1 MSPLEKRA
9 YPLIFTVAVI
19 SYVMSIV
26 MSNEDFAQHW
36 MIREDGMLE
45 SITALALLS
54 ASLLCGYRCW
64 TLRHCRPKSFVLCTA
79 AAAAVMFFGM
89 GEEISWGQRIFNV
102 ESPEFFR
109 ANNVQYETNLHNLEI
124 GGVRINKLI
133 FGKVLAVVMVTYL
146 LLPLWYQRS
155 RAARQFLNRL
165 AVPVP
170 RLHQIL
176 AILAVVL
183 LVETSGAS
191 KRGEINEF
199 ALSTTFLLILL
210 NPRNL
215 WIFRPGLPPSSNEAD
230 LQTLPFTPAQ
240 VAAGDASASGSRRRT
255 A

>member
-9 YPLIFTVAVI
+9 YPLIFTVAAI

-26 MSNEDFAQHW
+26 MPNDDFANHW

-45 SITALALLS
+45 SITALALLA

-79 AAAAVMFFGM
+79 AAAGVLFFGM
-89 GEEISWGQRIFNV
+89 GEEISWGQRIFDIQT
-102 ESPEFFR
+102 PEFFL
-109 ANNVQYETNLHNLEI
+109 ANNVQNETNLHNLEI

-133 FGKVLAVVMVTYL
+133 FGKILAVVIGAYL
-146 LLPLWYQRS
+146 LLPLWYQHS
-155 RAARQFLNRL
+155 RPTRQLLNRL
-165 AVPVP
+165 AIPVP

-191 KRGEINEF
+191 KRGEIKEF
-199 ALSTTFLLILL
+199 ALSCTFLLIML

-215 WIFRPGLPPSSNEAD
+215 WIFRPGTPPSPSEAE
-230 LQTLPFTPAQ
+230 LQTLPFAPAQ
-240 VAAGDASASGSRRRT
+240 AAAGEAPAGNPQRRT

>member
-9 YPLIFTVAVI
+9 YPLIFTVAAI

-26 MSNEDFAQHW
+26 MPNEDFTHHW
-36 MIREDGMLE
+36 MIREDGVLE

-54 ASLLCGYRCW
+54 AALLCGYRSW
-64 TLRHCRPKSFVLCTA
+64 TLRHCRPKSFVLCMTA
-79 AAAAVMFFGM
+79 TAVVLFFGM
-89 GEEISWGQRIFNV
+89 GEEISWGQRIFGV
-102 ESPEFFR
+102 QTPEFFL
-109 ANNVQYETNLHNLEI
+109 ANNVQSETNLHNLEI
-124 GGVRINKLI
+124 GGVRINKLV
-133 FGKVLAVVMVTYL
+133 FGKLLAVAVVTYL

-155 RAARQFLNRL
+155 RPARQLLNRL

-199 ALSTTFLLILL
+199 ALSSTFLLILL

-215 WIFRPGLPPSSNEAD
+215 WIFRPGTRPSQSEVVPA
-230 LQTLPFTPAQ
+230 TLPFAPARS
-240 VAAGDASASGSRRRT
+240 AEGDAAASKTGRRV

>member
-9 YPLIFTVAVI
+9 YPLIFTIAAI

-26 MSNEDFAQHW
+26 MPNEAFSDHW
-36 MIREDGMLE
+36 MIREDGLLE
-45 SITALALLS
+45 WITALALLS
-54 ASLLCGYRCW
+54 GAALCGYRCW
-64 TLRHCRPKSFVLCTA
+64 TLRHCRPKSFVFCTA
-79 AAAAVMFFGM
+79 AAAAILFFGM
-89 GEEISWGQRIFNV
+89 GEEISWGQRIFNIQT
-102 ESPEFFR
+102 PEFFL
-109 ANNVQYETNLHNLEI
+109 AKNVQSETNLHNLEI
-124 GGVRINKLI
+124 GGIRINKLI
-133 FGKVLAVVMVTYL
+133 FGKVLAVVILTYL
-146 LLPLWYQRS
+146 LLPVWYQRS

-183 LVETSGAS
+183 VVETSSAS

-215 WIFRPGLPPSSNEAD
+215 WIFRPGTPSPSEAQ
-230 LQTLPFTPAQ
+230 LQTLPFKPAHPVAGETVATPAQ
-240 VAAGDASASGSRRRT
+240 RRT